1 MLGLVFDLLHMAA
14 AAIFAVVGIGYD
26 RAEDCA
32 MQPVRLSAVEI
43 VHEAEFQPA
52 AFIATA
58 DSEWTIGADCVSA
71 PALKTPRA
79 PHPPRPATLRL

>member
-32 MQPVRLSAVEI
+32 QTPVRLSAVEI
-43 VHEAEFQPA
+43 VQEAEYQPA
-52 AFIATA
+52 AFVQIAEG
-58 DSEWTIGADCVSA
+58 EWTMGTDCASA
-71 PALKTPRA
+71 PALKTRRA
-79 PHPPRPATLRL
+79 PQPPRPATLRL

>member
-32 MQPVRLSAVEI
+32 QTPVRLSAVEM
-43 VHEAEFQPA
+43 VQEAELQPA
-52 AFIATA
+52 AFIQTA
-58 DSEWTIGADCVSA
+58 EGEWVTTDCVSA
-71 PALKTPRA
+71 PALKAPRA
-79 PHPPRPATLRL
+79 PQPPRPATLRL